1 MNVEL
6 SERLNSNEQ
15 KAIQTFLTR
24 LRTHYPDR
32 VFQAILFGSKAR
44 GDGQPDS
51 DIDILLVVD
60 SDKWRFQHAISDVAS
75 DVSLEYSVLIGP
87 RVIGQANWKEM
98 AQERFSLYENV
109 AREAIR
115 SRLNQS
121 DPI

>member
-109 AREAIR
+109 AREGIP
-115 SRLNQS
+115 LTLE
-121 DPI
+121 PV